1 MSKRVTSI
9 QSVARGAEDSRAL
22 VVVSEEQES
31 DGELQM
37 MPIGEA
43 PIAFS
48 NKLTDKQIL
57 KLVKDTAKQ
66 IEKKADEAKA
76 LRERLNAL
84 LEKEEVKGIGA

>member
-1 MSKRVTSI
+1 MSKRAISV

-22 VVVSEEQES
+22 VVVSEEQEVN
-31 DGELQM
+31 GELQAV
-37 MPIGEA
+37 PVGEA

-57 KLVKDTAKQ
+57 ELVKDTTKQ

-76 LRERLNAL
+76 LRERLNVL
-84 LEKEEVKGIGA
+84 LEKEAKEA